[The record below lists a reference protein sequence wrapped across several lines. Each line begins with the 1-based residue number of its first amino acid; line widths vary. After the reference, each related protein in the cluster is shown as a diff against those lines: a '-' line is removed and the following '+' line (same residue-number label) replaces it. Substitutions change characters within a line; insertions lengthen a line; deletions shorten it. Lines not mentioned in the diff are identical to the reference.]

1 MGYNE
6 NMAKYQA
13 DVATYNAKVA
23 SQAAIAAA
31 AASARD
37 QVNAANMQSKAN
49 VDINN
54 LNKGRYRDIF
64 GNLTANDP
72 NKDPSMRSQADYYAN
87 NPITRDSLGLGGEA
101 VSDTDRQVQANRA
114 VAQNS
119 TKAAT
124 ERNNNAA
131 GLTSRGISYRS
142 PLLDTLNSTTDMQ
155 QANANALASSGS
167 KIAQQQA
174 NAGYNL
180 AGQKAVE
187 EQVAGV
193 AGSERARQNV
203 INNYTGLLA
212 GLI

>member
-6 NMAKYQA
+6 EMAKYQA
-13 DVATYNAKVA
+13 AVATYNAKVA
-23 SQAAIAAA
+23 SQASINAA

-37 QVNAANMQSKAN
+37 QVNAANRQSKAN

-54 LNKGRYRDIF
+54 LNKGRYRGIF

-119 TKAAT
+119 TRAAT

-174 NAGYNL
+174 NAGYSL

-193 AGSERARQNV
+193 AGSEKARQNV

>member
-6 NMAKYQA
+6 EMAKYQA

-23 SQAAIAAA
+23 AQASIAAA

-37 QVNAANMQSKAN
+37 QVNAANRQSKAN

-72 NKDPSMRSQADYYAN
+72 NKDPAMRSQADYYAN

-101 VSDTDRQVQANRA
+101 VSDEDRQVQANRA

-119 TKAAT
+119 TRAAT

-174 NAGYNL
+174 NAGYSL

-193 AGSERARQNV
+193 AGSEKARQNV

>member
-6 NMAKYQA
+6 DMAKYLA
-13 DVATYNAKVA
+13 DKATYNAKVA
-23 SQAAIAAA
+23 AQASIAAA
-31 AASARD
+31 AAAARD
-37 QVNAANMQSKAN
+37 AINAANIASKAN
-49 VDINN
+49 VDRIN
-54 LNKGRYRDIF
+54 LDKGRYKDIF
-64 GNLTANDP
+64 GNITANDP
-72 NKDPSMRSQADYYAN
+72 SKDPAMRSQADYYAN

-101 VSDTDRQVQANRA
+101 VSDTDRQIQANRA

-119 TKAAT
+119 TKAAS
-124 ERNNNAA
+124 ERKNNVA
-131 GLTSRGISYRS
+131 GLTARGISYRS

-193 AGSERARQNV
+193 AGSEKSSQNT

-212 GLI
+212 GLM

>member
-6 NMAKYQA
+6 EMAKYQA

-23 SQAAIAAA
+23 AQASIAAA

-37 QVNAANMQSKAN
+37 QVNAANRQSKAN

-119 TKAAT
+119 TMAAT

-174 NAGYNL
+174 NAGYSL

-193 AGSERARQNV
+193 AGSEKARQNV

>member
-6 NMAKYQA
+6 DMAKYMA
-13 DVATYNAKVA
+13 DMATYNAQVA
-23 SQAAIAAA
+23 AQAQINAANAAA
-31 AASARD
+31 AAAIR
-37 QVNAANMQSKAN
+37 AANIQSKAN
-49 VDINN
+49 VDIVN
-54 LNKGRYRDIF
+54 LDKGRYRDIF

-72 NKDPSMRSQADYYAN
+72 NKDPAMKSQADYYAN
-87 NPITRDSLGLGGEA
+87 NPITRNSLGLGGDA
-101 VSDTDRQVQANRA
+101 VSDSDRQVQANRA

-119 TKAAT
+119 VKAET
-124 ERNNNAA
+124 ERKNNAA

-142 PLLDTLNSTTDMQ
+142 PLLDTLNSVTDMQ

-193 AGSERARQNV
+193 AGAEKSRQNA

-212 GLI
+212 GLL

>member
-1 MGYNE
+1 
-6 NMAKYQA
+6 MAQYA
-13 DVATYNAKVA
+13 ANVAVYNARVSAGA
-23 SQAAIAAA
+23 SIAAA
-31 AASARD
+31 FAAAQD
-37 QVNAANMQSKAN
+37 AVNAANTAAKAN
-49 VDINN
+49 VDIVNMD
-54 LNKGRYRDIF
+54 KGRYRDIF

-72 NKDPSMRSQADYYAN
+72 NKDPAMRSQADYYAN
-87 NPITRDSLGLGGEA
+87 NPITRDSIGLGGDA
-101 VSDTDRQVQANRA
+101 VSDNDRQIQANRA

-124 ERNNNAA
+124 ERKNNATS
-131 GLTSRGISYRS
+131 LTSRGISYRS

-167 KIAQQQA
+167 KIAQQKA

-193 AGSERARQNV
+193 AGSEKSRQNV

-212 GLI
+212 GLM

>member
-6 NMAKYQA
+6 EMAKYQA

-23 SQAAIAAA
+23 AQASIAAA

-37 QVNAANMQSKAN
+37 QVNAANRQSKAN

-72 NKDPSMRSQADYYAN
+72 NKDPSMRSQADYYAD

-119 TKAAT
+119 TRAAT

-174 NAGYNL
+174 NAGYSL

-193 AGSERARQNV
+193 AGSEKARQNV

>member
-6 NMAKYQA
+6 DLAKYQA
-13 DVATYNAKVA
+13 DMAVYEARVA
-23 SQAAIAAA
+23 SAAQINAAA
-31 AASARD
+31 AAARD
-37 QVNAANMQSKAN
+37 AVNAANRQSKAN
-49 VDINN
+49 VDILN
-54 LNKGRYRDIF
+54 LSKGRYRDVF

-72 NKDPSMRSQADYYAN
+72 NKDPAMRSQASYYAN
-87 NPITRDSLGLGGEA
+87 NPITRDSIGLGGDA
-101 VSDTDRQVQANRA
+101 VSDNDRQIQANRS

-124 ERNNNAA
+124 ERKNNATS
-131 GLTSRGISYRS
+131 LTSRGISYRS
-142 PLLDTLNSTTDMQ
+142 PLLDTLNSTTDIQ
-155 QANANALASSGS
+155 QANANAMASSGS

-174 NAGYNL
+174 NAGYNM

-193 AGSERARQNV
+193 AGSEKARQDV

-212 GLI
+212 GLM

>member
-6 NMAKYQA
+6 DLAKYQA
-13 DVATYNAKVA
+13 DMAVYEARVA
-23 SQAAIAAA
+23 AAAQINAAA
-31 AASARD
+31 AAARD
-37 QVNAANMQSKAN
+37 AVNAANRQSKTN
-49 VDINN
+49 VDILN
-54 LNKGRYRDIF
+54 LSKGRYRDVF

-72 NKDPSMRSQADYYAN
+72 NKDPAMQSQAGYYAA
-87 NPITRDSLGLGGEA
+87 NPITRDSLGLGGDA
-101 VSDTDRQVQANRA
+101 VSDNDRQIQANRA

-124 ERNNNAA
+124 ERKNNATA
-131 GLTSRGISYRS
+131 LTSRGISYRS
-142 PLLDTLNSTTDMQ
+142 PLLDTLNSTTDIQ
-155 QANANALASSGS
+155 QANANAMASSGS

-174 NAGYNL
+174 NAGYNM

-193 AGSERARQNV
+193 AGSEKARQNV

-212 GLI
+212 GLM

>member
-6 NMAKYQA
+6 EMAKYQA

-37 QVNAANMQSKAN
+37 QVNAANRQSKAN

-119 TKAAT
+119 TRAAT

-174 NAGYNL
+174 NAGYSL

-193 AGSERARQNV
+193 AGSEKARQNV

>member
-6 NMAKYQA
+6 EMAKYQA

-37 QVNAANMQSKAN
+37 QVNAANRQSKAN

-72 NKDPSMRSQADYYAN
+72 NKDPSMRSQADYYAS

-119 TKAAT
+119 IRAAT

-174 NAGYNL
+174 NAGYSL

-193 AGSERARQNV
+193 AGSEKARQNV

>member
-6 NMAKYQA
+6 KMAKYQA

-37 QVNAANMQSKAN
+37 QVNAANRQSKAN

-119 TKAAT
+119 TRAAT

-174 NAGYNL
+174 NAGYSL

-193 AGSERARQNV
+193 AGSEKARQNV

>member
-193 AGSERARQNV
+193 AGSEKARQNV